1 MLAQQNVFECEGQS
15 ITHDQLGP
23 LNDCVYTMGF
33 PGDKTAPRQTP
44 NDIVRD
50 DGLEI
55 PVSVAQSGKK
65 LLGNFNE
72 AALGGLSFWTQ
83 PCSVR
88 GHPCTMALCHSL
100 AANTMPLEYGLI
112 F

>member
-1 MLAQQNVFECEGQS
+1 MS
-15 ITHDQLGP
+15 
-23 LNDCVYTMGF
+23 F

-65 LLGNFNE
+65 LLGNFGLFF
-72 AALGGLSFWTQ
+72 LGAHTYLLCSACVRCAGL
-83 PCSVR
+83 
-88 GHPCTMALCHSL
+88 
-100 AANTMPLEYGLI
+100 LI
-112 F
+112 LQDFA